1 MRKFGVV
8 SVTAFSAL
16 ILAACG
22 GSSLEDYQ
30 DNGVTLGVA
39 NEEPYGYIDTSTDE
53 ATGASAEIARA
64 VFERMDVEVVDAE
77 VSDWDNLI
85 PSLNAGNYDVVTAG
99 MDVQPDRCDNASF
112 GELEYSYGEGMAV
125 AAGNPMDL
133 HSYEDAVEAGATIS
147 VMSGANQVGFL
158 EDIAEEQGLDP
169 DADLDILPAND
180 IPGNIAAVESGDADV
195 TVMTDATM
203 NSAMETANADLI
215 EQPENFTNPVIGGEE
230 QIAYGAALFRDDDDD
245 LREAYNEALAELQGT
260 DEFVAILEEFGF
272 SEDNVVEG
280 VTTEERCGAG
290 AEDEEDNEE

>member
-85 PSLNAGNYDVVTAG
+85 PSLNAGTMMLLQRGWMCNLSVVIT
-99 MDVQPDRCDNASF
+99 P
-112 GELEYSYGEGMAV
+112 L
-125 AAGNPMDL
+125 
-133 HSYEDAVEAGATIS
+133 S
-147 VMSGANQVGFL
+147 VS
-158 EDIAEEQGLDP
+158 
-169 DADLDILPAND
+169 
-180 IPGNIAAVESGDADV
+180 
-195 TVMTDATM
+195 
-203 NSAMETANADLI
+203 
-215 EQPENFTNPVIGGEE
+215 
-230 QIAYGAALFRDDDDD
+230 
-245 LREAYNEALAELQGT
+245 
-260 DEFVAILEEFGF
+260 
-272 SEDNVVEG
+272 
-280 VTTEERCGAG
+280 
-290 AEDEEDNEE
+290 